1 MIDTTHAHQC
11 PHPNCNNSPS
21 PDPIECDELPGD
33 CAFEG
38 VEVLI
43 CYDCAVST
51 SWERLE
57 DMWEYGELVA
67 DMAMVRKAKEHYG
80 WGY

>member
-1 MIDTTHAHQC
+1 MINTTHAHLC
-11 PHPNCNNSPS
+11 PFPTCHNSYRPG
-21 PDPIECDELPGD
+21 PIDCDELPGD

-38 VEVLI
+38 VETLI

-51 SWERLE
+51 SWAKLAELHE
-57 DMWEYGELVA
+57 LGYLVA
-67 DMAMVRKAKEHYG
+67 DLAMIRKAKEHYG

>member
-11 PHPNCNNSPS
+11 PFPTCHNSYRPG
-21 PDPIECDELPGD
+21 PIDCDELPGD

-38 VEVLI
+38 VETLI

-51 SWERLE
+51 SWAKLA
-57 DMWEYGELVA
+57 ELHELGYLVT
-67 DMAMVRKAKEHYG
+67 DLAMIRKAKEHYG